1 MLSPKI
7 IALEEG
13 WNNEI
18 KAKAIDVLEDM
29 LNTGLDKNKP
39 RLFDPKE
46 YVQTYTTCYNMCTQR
61 SPYNWSE
68 QLYQRHGETICDY
81 LSKTV
86 LPALKQKSGNALL
99 TELTVR
105 WSNHK
110 IMNKWMR
117 LFFMYLDRYYVK
129 HHSLPTSAAPRPFL
143 LSLPPRSR
151 ARTIVG
157 STSRGSSTSR
167 RSSTT
172 R

>member
-86 LPALKQKSGNALL
+86 LPALKQAPKKQSKRDKKKARAKSVLVA
-99 TELTVR
+99 THQDKV
-105 WSNHK
+105 
-110 IMNKWMR
+110 I
-117 LFFMYLDRYYVK
+117 
-129 HHSLPTSAAPRPFL
+129 TSVF
-143 LSLPPRSR
+143 
-151 ARTIVG
+151 
-157 STSRGSSTSR
+157 
-167 RSSTT
+167 
-172 R
+172 

>member
-68 QLYQRHGETICDY
+68 QL
-81 LSKTV
+81 
-86 LPALKQKSGNALL
+86 
-99 TELTVR
+99 
-105 WSNHK
+105 
-110 IMNKWMR
+110 
-117 LFFMYLDRYYVK
+117 
-129 HHSLPTSAAPRPFL
+129 
-143 LSLPPRSR
+143 
-151 ARTIVG
+151 
-157 STSRGSSTSR
+157 
-167 RSSTT
+167 
-172 R
+172 